1 MSTSHSEAIEA
12 LLTTGGTA
20 SSLFLE
26 GAIRQV
32 DIGVHEHEQDFPQ
45 RVMFDIHV
53 VVDDSRPSND
63 SIDQVLDY
71 EYLVSSLDRAV
82 AMDRPSLLETL
93 VTRLLDEVLAPAE
106 VLAAS
111 VSASKLDVTD
121 DDSRL
126 GCAMTRVK

>member
-1 MSTSHSEAIEA
+1 MTTSHSDAIEA
-12 LLTTGGTA
+12 MLSAGGSA

-26 GAIRQV
+26 GAIRKV
-32 DIGVHEHEQDFPQ
+32 DIGVYQHEHGSPQ

-53 VVDDSRPSND
+53 IVDDSRPSND

-71 EYLVSSLDRAV
+71 EYLKSSLDRVV
-82 AMDRPSLLETL
+82 AMGRPSLLETL
-93 VTRLLDEVLAPAE
+93 VTRILDEVLAPSE

-126 GCAMTRVK
+126 GCTKTRVK

>member
-12 LLTTGGTA
+12 LLSSGGTA

-32 DIGVHEHEQDFPQ
+32 DVGVYEHEQGSPQ
-45 RVMFDIHV
+45 RVMFGIHV
-53 VVDDSRPSND
+53 VVDYSRPSND
-63 SIDQVLDY
+63 SIEQVLDY
-71 EYLVSSLDRAV
+71 EFLVSSLDRV
-82 AMDRPSLLETL
+82 VTMDRPSLLETM
-93 VTRLLDEVLAPAE
+93 VMRLIDEVMIPAE

-111 VSASKLDVTD
+111 VSASKLDITD

-126 GCAMTRVK
+126 GCTMTRVK

>member
-12 LLTTGGTA
+12 LLTTGQTA

-32 DIGVHEHEQDFPQ
+32 DVGVYEYEKESPQ
-45 RVMFDIHV
+45 KVMFDIHV

-71 EYLVSSLDRAV
+71 EYLVSSLDRVV

-106 VLAAS
+106 ALAAS
-111 VSASKLDVTD
+111 ISASKLDVTD

-126 GCAMTRVK
+126 GCTMTRIK

>member
-12 LLTTGGTA
+12 LLTTGQTA
-20 SSLFLE
+20 SSLFHE

-32 DIGVHEHEQDFPQ
+32 DVGVYEYEKESPQ

-71 EYLVSSLDRAV
+71 EYLVSSLDRVV

-106 VLAAS
+106 ALAAS
-111 VSASKLDVTD
+111 ISASKLDVTD

-126 GCAMTRVK
+126 GCTMTRIK

>member
-1 MSTSHSEAIEA
+1 MSTSHSEAIEF
-12 LLTTGGTA
+12 LLTSGGSA
-20 SSLFLE
+20 ASLFLE
-26 GAIRQV
+26 GAIRHV
-32 DIGVHEHEQDFPQ
+32 DIGIYEHEQGSPQ

-71 EYLVSSLDRAV
+71 EYLVYSLDRVV
-82 AMDRPSLLETL
+82 AMNRTSLLETL
-93 VTRLLDEVLAPAE
+93 VTRLMDEVIAPAE

-111 VSASKLDVTD
+111 VSVSKLDVTD

-126 GCAMTRVK
+126 GCTLTRVK